1 MTFSIVARLADA
13 QMFGIAIASSSPA
26 VAARCSHARA
36 GAGAVATQ
44 NLTDPALGPRI
55 LDSLARGLDA
65 ATALDQVVRASPF
78 ATFRQLAVIGPH
90 GPPAIHSG
98 AGALGV
104 AGSAYGAHAAAAGN
118 LLARSHV
125 PAVMIE
131 EFERATGHLG
141 ARLLR
146 ALRAGVDAG
155 GEVTAVHS
163 AGLLIVREL
172 SWPIA
177 DLRVDWSDSD
187 PIAELASIW
196 DRYAPQ
202 IEDYV
207 QRAIDPA
214 EAPDFEVSGDGPS

>member
-1 MTFSIVARLADA
+1 
-13 QMFGIAIASSSPA
+13 MFGIAIASSSPA

-55 LDSLARGLDA
+55 LDSLTLGLDA
-65 ATALDQVVRASPF
+65 AAALDQVIHASPL
-78 ATFRQLAVIGPH
+78 ATFRQLAVIGRH

-104 AGSAYGAHAAAAGN
+104 AGAAYGAHAAAAGN
-118 LLARSHV
+118 LLARPRV
-125 PAVMIE
+125 PAAMIE

-146 ALRAGVDAG
+146 ALRAGLDAG
-155 GEVTAVHS
+155 GEVGAVHS
-163 AGLLIVREL
+163 AGLLVVREL
-172 SWPIA
+172 SWPII

-207 QRAIDPA
+207 QRALDPA
-214 EAPDFEVSGDGPS
+214 GAPGFEVSGDGPP